1 MTEPFDIKKF
11 FDLSPTALGK
21 SLSIGWKVVLIA
33 LVIFF
38 VYRGITA
45 NRQKQTQQI
54 TVESGGQATII
65 QKQTSKRFLIPFI
78 ECSVGQSNRYDKLET
93 AVKGGIRVEF

>member
-1 MTEPFDIKKF
+1 MSEPFDFKKF
-11 FDLSPTALGK
+11 FDLSPVALGK
-21 SLSIGWKVVLIA
+21 SLSIGWKVVLIV

-45 NRQKQTQQI
+45 NKQKQTQQI

-65 QKQTSKRFLIPFI
+65 QKQTSKRFLIPF
-78 ECSVGQSNRYDKLET
+78 
-93 AVKGGIRVEF
+93 VEAYTMKEKEDAGFGYGMKAGLRFEF

>member
-1 MTEPFDIKKF
+1 MSEPFDIKKF

-21 SLSIGWKVVLIA
+21 SLSIGWKVVLVGIVA
-33 LVIFF
+33 FLI
-38 VYRGITA
+38 YRGLQPK
-45 NRQKQTQQI
+45 QKQTQQI

-78 ECSVGQSNRYDKLET
+78 EIYTMKEKDYSNFGYGLKAGL
-93 AVKGGIRVEF
+93 RVEF